1 MKGDFSIIDGIDLRE
16 LFLPAVPLAET
27 FLRGTVVYLALFA
40 MLRIL
45 LKRES
50 SNIGVTNL
58 LLIVLLADA
67 SQNAL
72 AADYGSITDGVLLVA
87 TIAMWSYALDW
98 LAYRFPVMNR
108 IIKPGRLLLARNGR
122 MMRGNMRHEL
132 ITHDELMSE
141 LRRHGLKD
149 LDEAQEVWMESNG
162 AVSVIAKTGR
172 TRPST
177 PPERRE

>member
-1 MKGDFSIIDGIDLRE
+1 MKGDVGILAGIDLGA

-27 FLRGTVVYLALFA
+27 LLRGTVVYLALFA

-87 TIAMWSYALDW
+87 TIATWSYALDW
-98 LAYRFPVMNR
+98 LAYRFPLMNR

-122 MMRGNMRHEL
+122 MLRGNMRREL
-132 ITHDELMSE
+132 ITPEELMSE
-141 LRRHGLKD
+141 LRRHGLKE
-149 LDEAQEVWMESNG
+149 LDDAAEIWMESNG
-162 AVSVIAKTGR
+162 AVSVIARKGTQSPASR
-172 TRPST
+172 
-177 PPERRE
+177 